1 MAESPPGPVS
11 IGLGDLPG
19 GDRYRLLTS
28 LVVPRPIAW
37 ASTWS
42 ADGTP
47 NLAPF
52 SYFAALS
59 STPALVGISIGAR
72 AGSPK
77 DTLTNVRETGAL
89 CVNVVT
95 EEQLEAM
102 NHTSAEVAADVD
114 EFELAGLGTVPSS
127 RVRAPYVGG
136 CPAVL
141 ECEVRQEVELT
152 GSSNVLIIAEVL
164 GVLLAPDLVP
174 SDGYAVDPELLRPV
188 GRMGGEGYMMPGTF
202 RLIPR
207 P

>member
-1 MAESPPGPVS
+1 MAESPPGPIP

-19 GDRYRLLTS
+19 RDRYRLLTS

-42 ADGTP
+42 ADGAP

-59 STPALVGISIGAR
+59 STPALVGISVGAR
-72 AGSPK
+72 GGSPK
-77 DTLTNVRETGAL
+77 DTLVNVRETGAL

-95 EEQLEAM
+95 ESQLEAM
-102 NHTSAEVAADVD
+102 NRSSAEVPAEVD
-114 EFELAGLGTVPSS
+114 EFELAGFGAVPSAT
-127 RVRAPYVGG
+127 VRAPYVAG

-141 ECEVRQEVELT
+141 ECEVRQEVELP

-164 GVLLAPDLVP
+164 DVLLAPALVP
-174 SDGYAVDPELLRPV
+174 SEGYAVDPELLKPV
-188 GRMGGEGYMMPGTF
+188 GRMGGEGYMLPGVF
-202 RLIPR
+202 RFIPR

>member
-1 MAESPPGPVS
+1 VAEAPPEPVT
-11 IGLGDLPG
+11 IGFGDLAG
-19 GDRYRLLTS
+19 RDRYRLLTS

-95 EEQLEAM
+95 ESQLEAM
-102 NHTSAEVAADVD
+102 NRTSAEVSPGVD
-114 EFELAGLGTVPSS
+114 EFELAEVGAVPST
-127 RVRAPYVGG
+127 RVRAPYVAG

-141 ECEVRQEVELT
+141 ECEVRQEVELM
-152 GSSNVLIIAEVL
+152 GSSNTLVIAEVL
-164 GVLLAPDLVP
+164 DVLLAPDLVP
-174 SDGYAVDPELLRPV
+174 PDGYAVDPELLRPV
-188 GRMGGEGYMMPGTF
+188 GRIGGEGYMLPGVF
-202 RLIPR
+202 RFIPR

>member
-1 MAESPPGPVS
+1 MAEPSPGPVS

-19 GDRYRLLTS
+19 RDRYRLLTS

-42 ADGTP
+42 ADGRP

-59 STPALVGISIGAR
+59 ATPALVGISVGAR
-72 AGSPK
+72 GGSPK
-77 DTLTNVRETGAL
+77 DTLANVRETGAL

-95 EEQLEAM
+95 ESQLEAM
-102 NHTSAEVAADVD
+102 NRTSAEVSADVD
-114 EFELAGLGTVPSS
+114 EFHLAGFGAVPSA
-127 RVRAPYVGG
+127 RVRAPYVAG

-141 ECEVRQEVELT
+141 ECEVRQEVDLP
-152 GSSNVLIIAEVL
+152 GSTNVLIIAEVT
-164 GVLLAPDLVP
+164 GVLLAPELVP

-188 GRMGGEGYMMPGTF
+188 GRMGGEGYMLPGVF
-202 RLIPR
+202 RFIPR

>member
-1 MAESPPGPVS
+1 MAEPSQEHATIV
-11 IGLGDLPG
+11 LGELRAR
-19 GDRYRLLTS
+19 DRYRLLTS

-59 STPALVGISIGAR
+59 STPALVGISVGAR
-72 AGSPK
+72 GGVPK
-77 DTLTNVRETGAL
+77 DTLENARETGAL

-95 EEQLEAM
+95 ERQFEAM
-102 NHTSAEVAADVD
+102 NATSAEVGREVD
-114 EFELAGLGTVPSS
+114 EFLLAGLEARPSS
-127 RVRAPYVGG
+127 RVRAPYVAG

-141 ECEVRQEVELT
+141 ECEVRQETVLH
-152 GSSNVLIIAEVL
+152 GSSNVLLIAEIM
-164 GVLLAPDLVP
+164 GVLLAQELLPDE
-174 SDGYAVDPELLRPV
+174 GYAVDPGRLAPV
-188 GRMGGEGYMMPGTF
+188 GRLGGEGYMMPGAF
-202 RLIPR
+202 RFIPR